1 MSQNLPIPVPEGEN
15 NKDLPDS
22 HSTDA
27 YNKKCSDPNIK
38 KTIDSAHKEACSCL
52 SSLKCPFQGDLF
64 GK

>member
-15 NKDLPDS
+15 NKDLPDC

-27 YNKKCSDPNIK
+27 YNKKSSDPSIK
-38 KTIDSAHKEACSCL
+38 KTIDSAYKEASSSL
-52 SSLKCPFQGDLF
+52 SSLKCPSQGDLF